1 MATGR
6 PVRLCTERDTSAVG
20 ASYYCVAT
28 WRTQCTVTWR
38 TALQDA
44 VADRVLTGRA
54 GSGSWAQVMTELAD
68 SVDVVVDN
76 VGGIGFP
83 DILNCLR
90 PGGK

>member
-1 MATGR
+1 
-6 PVRLCTERDTSAVG
+6 
-20 ASYYCVAT
+20 
-28 WRTQCTVTWR
+28 
-38 TALQDA
+38 
-44 VADRVLTGRA
+44 
-54 GSGSWAQVMTELAD
+54 MTELAD